1 MFKDIKEYQHYL
13 REELLKKSNSY
24 VEKVGFY
31 SIPFN
36 IHLLEYVKL
45 KTSLGVVSNSD
56 CDIYFEVK
64 GPSTTVGFY
73 QILDK
78 YSADKSTTECNTI
91 SEQTS
96 GM

>member
-13 REELLKKSNSY
+13 REELLKRNSY

-31 SIPFN
+31 SIQFN

-64 GPSTTVGFY
+64 GPSTTAGFY
-73 QILDK
+73 KILDK